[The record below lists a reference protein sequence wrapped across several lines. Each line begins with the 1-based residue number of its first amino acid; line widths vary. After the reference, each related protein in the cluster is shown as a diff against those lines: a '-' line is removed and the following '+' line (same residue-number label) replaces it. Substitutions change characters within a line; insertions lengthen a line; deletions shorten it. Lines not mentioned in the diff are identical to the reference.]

1 MSLPLTRAGV
11 VDVARIRTTL
21 AARIADSA
29 LASATPGGTASRN
42 ALDTDGAVAL
52 LRRASAGWLRANAPT
67 WQPLLAPAPAANG
80 NTRPA
85 TTEPAALRTATLE
98 IVRTV
103 MLEVGNALQSAA
115 RSDLSRDAIARAVR
129 LLLTELR
136 RGLMPPKRETGGDAN
151 RATADAT
158 PGWAPFSPYG
168 APPSQRARRL
178 RPAPGGAAADGEADD
193 GHDEAP
199 AGDADVDGDSGGDPN
214 AALLDILR
222 WLERHDG
229 RADYGWI
236 AGGAGGAPMG
246 RVVDDSA

>member
-11 VDVARIRTTL
+11 VDVARIRATL

-29 LASATPGGTASRN
+29 LASAAPGGAASRQ

-52 LRRASAGWLRANAPT
+52 LRRASAGWLRANAQT

-80 NTRPA
+80 AMRPA
-85 TTEPAALRTATLE
+85 TTEPSALRTATLE

-103 MLEVGNALQSAA
+103 ILEVGNALQSAA

-136 RGLMPPKRETGGDAN
+136 RGLAPATRESGGDGS
-151 RATADAT
+151 RPATDA
-158 PGWAPFSPYG
+158 PPAWAPFSPYG
-168 APPSQRARRL
+168 APPAQRARRL
-178 RPAPGGAAADGEADD
+178 RPAPRPEAADGEADD
-193 GHDEAP
+193 AEDGASAQHAME
-199 AGDADVDGDSGGDPN
+199 GDDRGNDPD

>member
-11 VDVARIRTTL
+11 VDVARIRATL

-29 LASATPGGTASRN
+29 LASAAPGGATTRR

-52 LRRASAGWLRANAPT
+52 LRRASAGWLRANAQA
-67 WQPLLAPAPAANG
+67 WQPLLAPEPAAG
-80 NTRPA
+80 GSAKPA
-85 TTEPAALRTATLE
+85 TTEPSALRTATLE

-103 MLEVGNALQSAA
+103 ILEVGNALQAAA

-129 LLLTELR
+129 LLLSELR
-136 RGLMPPKRETGGDAN
+136 RGLTMPHESGGDGS
-151 RATADAT
+151 RAAPDAA
-158 PGWAPFSPYG
+158 PAWAPFSPYG
-168 APPSQRARRL
+168 MPTAQRARRL
-178 RPAPGGAAADGEADD
+178 RRKHPTETADAETED
-193 GHDEAP
+193 GNNEAP
-199 AGDADVDGDSGGDPN
+199 SSDAPRNDGAGSAPDAV
-214 AALLDILR
+214 LMDILR